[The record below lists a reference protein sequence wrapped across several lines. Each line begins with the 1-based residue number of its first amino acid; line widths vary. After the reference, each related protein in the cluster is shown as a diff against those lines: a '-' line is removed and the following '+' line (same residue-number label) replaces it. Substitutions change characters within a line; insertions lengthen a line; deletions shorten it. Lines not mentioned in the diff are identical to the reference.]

1 MDSGKQAI
9 RDFALSGSDS
19 TEIGEPL
26 LRTYTPSSAQRVV
39 DFCGLRISCRA
50 STILTE
56 TSESSQGRRRPA

>member
-19 TEIGEPL
+19 TEIGDPL
-26 LRTYTPSSAQRVV
+26 LPGRTYTPSSAQRVV
-39 DFCGLRISCRA
+39 DFCGLRISSRA

-56 TSESSQGRRRPA
+56 NI